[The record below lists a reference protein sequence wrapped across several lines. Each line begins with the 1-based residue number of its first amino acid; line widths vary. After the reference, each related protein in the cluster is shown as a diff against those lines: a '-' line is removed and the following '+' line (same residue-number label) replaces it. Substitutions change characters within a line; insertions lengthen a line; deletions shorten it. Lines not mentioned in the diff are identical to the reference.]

1 MSECTRCCCKQKAQD
16 ERWEL
21 YKEKLQA
28 RAQVVAQELYAAMN
42 QLCNYGHYIT
52 VEGNSVWVPSDEAW
66 ERGGKA
72 LDSADDLWP
81 EYIFDASNDW
91 PQLSSE

>member
-1 MSECTRCCCKQKAQD
+1 MSECTKCCCRQKAQD
-16 ERWEL
+16 EQWEL

-28 RAQVVAQELYAAMN
+28 RAQVVAQELYAAMM
-42 QLCNYGHYIT
+42 QLYNDGRYVT
-52 VEGNSVWVPSDEAW
+52 VEGNNVWIANEEAW
-66 ERGGKA
+66 DRGDKA
-72 LDSADDLWP
+72 IDAADDLWP